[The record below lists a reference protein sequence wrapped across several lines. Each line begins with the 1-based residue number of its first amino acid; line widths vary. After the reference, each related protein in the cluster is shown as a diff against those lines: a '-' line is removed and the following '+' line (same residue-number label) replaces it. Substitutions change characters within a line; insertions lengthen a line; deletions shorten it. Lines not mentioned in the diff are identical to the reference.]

1 MEVET
6 FPVPEWGQVGIE
18 FIILKNNYCC
28 NFNALWERVMGTRTK
43 RHFSFDVVAPA
54 SVGPVVRVRVRG
66 RWAESRVCDKWGWA

>member
-6 FPVPEWGQVGIE
+6 FPVPEWGQVRIE
-18 FIILKNNYCC
+18 FIILKNKYCC
-28 NFNALWERVMGTRTK
+28 NFNALWERDQ
-43 RHFSFDVVAPA
+43 RHFFFDVVTPA